1 MMIRIDQDK
10 LQQLAHR
17 YQLRLLVYYGSYA
30 RKEDYNP
37 SKSDIDIA
45 FVSKSPLDGQ
55 QLFDLMTDLIVLHSK
70 SAIDLVNLSTASGLL
85 KEAIA
90 SDGRCFYEAEEGYFD
105 KLCPYLYKSYYE
117 TRKFR
122 KVKQAIFQKKLA
134 EELKNVRQ

>member
-1 MMIRIDQDK
+1 MMIKIDQDK

-30 RKEDYNP
+30 RKEDYDP

-70 SAIDLVNLSTASGLL
+70 SSIDLVNLSTASGLL

-90 SDGRCFYEAEEGYFD
+90 NDGRFLYEDKEGYFD

-122 KVKQAIFQKKLA
+122 QVKQAIFQKKLA